1 MCAKEGEDPMPPPQ
15 ERLSSCNSRGHRR
28 GHSSMFKVKNSLL
41 KSKYHIVPNT
51 GDFFLNQ
58 NRLLLLKGMVRKA

>member
-1 MCAKEGEDPMPPPQ
+1 
-15 ERLSSCNSRGHRR
+15 
-28 GHSSMFKVKNSLL
+28 MFKVKDSLL

-58 NRLLLLKGMVRKA
+58 NRLLLLKGMVSKA

>member
-1 MCAKEGEDPMPPPQ
+1 
-15 ERLSSCNSRGHRR
+15 
-28 GHSSMFKVKNSLL
+28 MFKVKDSLI

-58 NRLLLLKGMVRKA
+58 NRLLLLKGMVWKA